1 MSRLTLDMTT
11 ETPPS
16 TALFV
21 NFDDEFATKIDMSP
35 IHAGGVERQ
44 RHITF
49 SIDRDQSTAAAALFS
64 FLNFLERVP
73 PFLREEIFLID
84 KLYSVFL
91 REDFGTFAI
100 HHDVSRFFH
109 DQPRQA
115 HWVLNVLQTRDRAG
129 LERISV
135 HDGRVQF

>member
-1 MSRLTLDMTT
+1 MSILIG
-11 ETPPS
+11 
-16 TALFV
+16 
-21 NFDDEFATKIDMSP
+21 NDEFLFTS
-35 IHAGGVERQ
+35 
-44 RHITF
+44 
-49 SIDRDQSTAAAALFS
+49 AAALFS

-135 HDGRVQF
+135 HDGRVQFVRASAREDRAFASVEMRTAF